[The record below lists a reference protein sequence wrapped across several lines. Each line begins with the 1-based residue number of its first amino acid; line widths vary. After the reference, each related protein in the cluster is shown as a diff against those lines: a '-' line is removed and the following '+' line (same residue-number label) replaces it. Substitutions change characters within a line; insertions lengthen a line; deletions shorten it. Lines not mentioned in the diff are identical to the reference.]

1 MNEITGTDNDTAV
14 DKLERQNEKL
24 RKELKQL
31 TKALEASK
39 KKQKGRVPQASEL
52 TEDKE
57 TTSVNAKIKK
67 FKEETLRMKRELEG
81 NLNISKITDLEN
93 HSIFLAKRIAEFE
106 SEHESFKKIEK
117 EQQKALNSAQNSN
130 TYPEKISKLKDD
142 IRLAKEKYKEL
153 STKHKQDEKIHRAQH
168 EKCVDLEDKCRKLY
182 DMIKKKKSEEEE
194 LKKKY
199 DGEVPQ
205 GKEITETDIQK
216 LEEKIKQT
224 EQMKIDEENK
234 IKKRIKDIETQ
245 VREGKHNLEMM
256 KIKLKEKDQE
266 CRLSLLKIKE
276 LRKAMKHNQ
285 LKPLVRNSTPKK
297 LSPSLNSGSNTEKEK
312 DMARY
317 TEEEDGIIKDD
328 EAKIENENFFNQQP
342 TKEIQPRYE
351 EKYEK
356 YSNKEDMDNE
366 ENIIDNEENYIK
378 DAKITPEAK
387 KVDLSKP
394 NFIW

>member
-1 MNEITGTDNDTAV
+1 
-14 DKLERQNEKL
+14 
-24 RKELKQL
+24 
-31 TKALEASK
+31 
-39 KKQKGRVPQASEL
+39 
-52 TEDKE
+52 
-57 TTSVNAKIKK
+57 
-67 FKEETLRMKRELEG
+67 
-81 NLNISKITDLEN
+81 
-93 HSIFLAKRIAEFE
+93 
-106 SEHESFKKIEK
+106 
-117 EQQKALNSAQNSN
+117 
-130 TYPEKISKLKDD
+130 
-142 IRLAKEKYKEL
+142 
-153 STKHKQDEKIHRAQH
+153 
-168 EKCVDLEDKCRKLY
+168 
-182 DMIKKKKSEEEE
+182 
-194 LKKKY
+194 
-199 DGEVPQ
+199 
-205 GKEITETDIQK
+205 
-216 LEEKIKQT
+216 
-224 EQMKIDEENK
+224 MKIDEENK

>member
-182 DMIKKKKSEEEE
+182 DMIKKK
-194 LKKKY
+194 
-199 DGEVPQ
+199 
-205 GKEITETDIQK
+205 
-216 LEEKIKQT
+216 
-224 EQMKIDEENK
+224 
-234 IKKRIKDIETQ
+234 
-245 VREGKHNLEMM
+245 
-256 KIKLKEKDQE
+256 
-266 CRLSLLKIKE
+266 
-276 LRKAMKHNQ
+276 
-285 LKPLVRNSTPKK
+285 
-297 LSPSLNSGSNTEKEK
+297 
-312 DMARY
+312 
-317 TEEEDGIIKDD
+317 
-328 EAKIENENFFNQQP
+328 
-342 TKEIQPRYE
+342 
-351 EKYEK
+351 
-356 YSNKEDMDNE
+356 
-366 ENIIDNEENYIK
+366 
-378 DAKITPEAK
+378 
-387 KVDLSKP
+387 
-394 NFIW
+394 